1 MHALTSPADVRIA
14 RAPRARAVRR
24 ASTVLATGAFRSR
37 PRAKG
42 IQAYRSPR
50 VPGLDPEVA
59 GGIAALSVSLAA
71 SPALAFGLGVTSP
84 PPPELNSDGNSYI
97 QGLLAKTEANK
108 EIRKVE
114 MESSNCLKQ
123 SRLGIGDC
131 AGLPESELR
140 AAIELSKQRVE
151 ARMAAEAAE
160 AATAATEAVEAAA
173 AEVREQ
179 GDWSETVLE

>member
-24 ASTVLATGAFRSR
+24 ASTVLATARS
-37 PRAKG
+37 G
-42 IQAYRSPR
+42 
-50 VPGLDPEVA
+50 PGLEGSKRVIQPALAPIA

-84 PPPELNSDGNSYI
+84 PPPELNSEGNSYI

-140 AAIELSKQRVE
+140 AAIELSKARVE